1 METIET
7 RNAKRE
13 QALTSLALIGEYAIK
28 MREADEMDERSI
40 WSARMDR
47 ETAKVQQIAR
57 EIGYE

>member
-1 METIET
+1 MTIET

-28 MREADEMDERSI
+28 MREADEMEVREVWQSRMYREQ
-40 WSARMDR
+40 AR
-47 ETAKVQQIAR
+47 VQQIAR

>member
-1 METIET
+1 MTIET

-28 MREADEMDERSI
+28 MREAEEMDERAI

-47 ETAKVQQIAR
+47 ETARVQQIAR